1 MMRFR
6 RNSCR
11 PLIWCAVVG
20 YALVISGVPL
30 TGVAVPADSSG
41 AAAKRLAAKD
51 RSVPFPCMDRPC
63 GCVTAKQCFTT
74 CCCHTPAETLAWAE
88 ANRVSVDVLQALR
101 RRVAEPEEPTASC
114 CAVATAATAPCDD
127 DGDYFDVC
135 FEYEHLSAA
144 GTADEQRPTVAG
156 SEAPPAAPEVAPI
169 SRQTVVLKALL
180 ACGGVVSQWLAV
192 GTCLLAVGVVP
203 VACGQPLPERFVGSS
218 VRDCGERAEPAA
230 PPPRLG

>member
-1 MMRFR
+1 MWQF
-6 RNSCR
+6 
-11 PLIWCAVVG
+11 
-20 YALVISGVPL
+20 
-30 TGVAVPADSSG
+30 PADSSG

-101 RRVAEPEEPTASC
+101 RRVAEPEEPMDSC
-114 CAVATAATAPCDD
+114 CAVAAAAKAPCDD
-127 DGDYFDVC
+127 DGDYVDVC

-144 GTADEQRPTVAG
+144 GTADEQRPSGGWRRSTSCGPRGVTDLAADGGAEGTACLRWGGEPVAG
-156 SEAPPAAPEVAPI
+156 GWH
-169 SRQTVVLKALL
+169 LL
-180 ACGGVVSQWLAV
+180 ACCRV
-192 GTCLLAVGVVP
+192 VVP
-203 VACGQPLPERFVGSS
+203 VACGQPLPERLVGSS